1 MNLNVQNHLVIRP
14 YPSRYEALWRLP
26 DNQLVVL
33 RPIKREDELRW
44 LDMFHQLSEDSIRYR
59 FFHIIKEPPHEM
71 RVRYCNIDYDREIAI
86 VAEVRARISTIGAL
100 VNEYGWKKALYV
112 TLFEICFA
120 ILIGGVAYRLL

>member
-1 MNLNVQNHLVIRP
+1 
-14 YPSRYEALWRLP
+14 
-26 DNQLVVL
+26 
-33 RPIKREDELRW
+33 
-44 LDMFHQLSEDSIRYR
+44 
-59 FFHIIKEPPHEM
+59 M

-112 TLFEICFA
+112 TLFEICFT